1 MSRVVGGV
9 STLIA
14 LWCGL
19 FLWRALLDI
28 GVLIELAL
36 GSAVLVGI
44 GVALRALG
52 RRPGLVAAVQGVAAL
67 AWAFAPLP
75 GHGGHPIELVREG
88 VETLRDAQA
97 PVPTTPGVL
106 LLAVALTAV
115 LTIITDSLVA
125 GLGAPAWAVTAV
137 VVFFLVRAIGL
148 RMEPVG
154 ALDVLAV
161 ALGIIAVLFAGRTAS
176 GVTAS
181 VARGGRLA
189 GTLAASAVLSV
200 ALAMGAAAVV
210 KFPPARLDQGPIQ
223 MNDPS
228 IDLKRNLARPA
239 AQPVLEY
246 TTENGDGTYLKLTTL
261 SNFDARGF
269 GLSNARVRSDVPG
282 GDLSLPEPP
291 GVTRPTRELRT
302 SVTIGTFESEWL
314 PAPYAPRSIAVDGEW
329 GYLWPSLSVLSVG
342 TNRTSATKGL
352 TYTVTSAVSS
362 PDVAGLEAAEA
373 GRPEDIESTQV
384 PADLPP
390 EIAEVANRV
399 TQGRE
404 TAGAKA
410 IALEEYLTSGTFR
423 YSLDPAPGSSYS
435 SLVDFLTETNTG
447 YCEQFAGAMAA
458 MARTLGI
465 PSRVVVGFTPGTAS
479 GTKHTVSSHDMH
491 TWPELYFEG
500 YGWVAFEPTPGRGAG
515 GQEPGPTP
523 TASATPTAS
532 PTPTAQPTSTPTA
545 VPTQAPA
552 PTAGGG
558 SNGSPLW
565 FAGVLAALAVAAA
578 APATLRVFAR
588 RRRLSER
595 TDAASAALDAWDEI
609 RAAAVDLGRSWPSGS
624 PRYVAAGLASELG
637 DEATAAL
644 QELAEASERAL
655 YGPPDAAGAARNWA
669 GAVSTVVTDLGR
681 GADPLARL
689 VARWWPRS
697 LWR

>member
-1 MSRVVGGV
+1 M
-9 STLIA
+9 
-14 LWCGL
+14 
-19 FLWRALLDI
+19 
-28 GVLIELAL
+28 
-36 GSAVLVGI
+36 
-44 GVALRALG
+44 
-52 RRPGLVAAVQGVAAL
+52 
-67 AWAFAPLP
+67 
-75 GHGGHPIELVREG
+75 
-88 VETLRDAQA
+88 
-97 PVPTTPGVL
+97 
-106 LLAVALTAV
+106 
-115 LTIITDSLVA
+115 
-125 GLGAPAWAVTAV
+125 
-137 VVFFLVRAIGL
+137 
-148 RMEPVG
+148 
-154 ALDVLAV
+154 
-161 ALGIIAVLFAGRTAS
+161 
-176 GVTAS
+176 
-181 VARGGRLA
+181 
-189 GTLAASAVLSV
+189 
-200 ALAMGAAAVV
+200 
-210 KFPPARLDQGPIQ
+210 
-223 MNDPS
+223 
-228 IDLKRNLARPA
+228 
-239 AQPVLEY
+239 LEY

-558 SNGSPLW
+558 SNGFPLW

-609 RAAAVDLGRSWPSGS
+609 RAAAVDLSRSWPSGS